1 MKIMGVIHN
10 LNDPRIIR
18 SINYILGF
26 LLLLAVLFFIRDT
39 ITAFSSPMGKGMP
52 PESKAQNAVRP
63 AFQDY
68 AAIVKSNPFG
78 PPGNELKQ
86 LSTATAEK
94 SAARSDLILVG
105 TAAGSAVHSYAIFA
119 DKANNQEVYKT
130 GGMVRGLG
138 KIVRVD
144 KDRVIV
150 RNSGVTTEIHLADI
164 INIIEAKAPQ
174 EVGKQSA
181 SFVRNVGEG
190 TYIVDQN
197 RIQQALERPNQIM
210 ADARLL
216 PNVADGKQQGFML
229 SEVKPGGIYQSMGLQ
244 NGDVLLRINE
254 YNISN
259 PESALQAFIALKGMD
274 RVQIDIIRSGAK
286 MTMTYQIR

>member
-10 LNDPRIIR
+10 LKDPRIIR
-18 SINYILGF
+18 AINYILGF

-39 ITAFSSPMGKGMP
+39 ITAFSAPMGKGMP

-78 PPGNELKQ
+78 PPGSELKQ

-105 TAAGSAVHSYAIFA
+105 TVAGSAAHSYAIFA
-119 DKANNQEVYKT
+119 DKANNQEIYKT

-150 RNSGVTTEIHLADI
+150 SDSGVTTEIHLADI
-164 INIIEAKAPQ
+164 IKITEAKAPQ
-174 EVGKQSA
+174 EVGKPA
-181 SFVRNVGEG
+181 SFVQNVGEG
-190 TYIVDQN
+190 TYVVDQN
-197 RIQQALERPNQIM
+197 RIQQALEKPNQIM
-210 ADARLL
+210 TDARLL

-229 SEVKPGGIYQSMGLQ
+229 SEVKPGGIYQSLGLQ

-259 PESALQAFIALKGMD
+259 PESALQAFTALKGMD
-274 RVQIDIIRSGAK
+274 RVRLDIVRNNAK
-286 MTMTYQIR
+286 MTMTYQIK